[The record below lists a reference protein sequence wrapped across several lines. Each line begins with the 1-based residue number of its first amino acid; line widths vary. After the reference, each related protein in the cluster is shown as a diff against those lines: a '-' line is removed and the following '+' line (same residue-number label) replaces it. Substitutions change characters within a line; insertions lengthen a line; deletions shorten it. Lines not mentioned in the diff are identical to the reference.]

1 MTGLNVLKKIWVKI
15 WGEDIP
21 PQQEIFENKNAN
33 LFKSFYTKIRNKLVF
48 RRLAIVLF
56 LLIATCL
63 TFNYLKYTKFFACLG
78 KDVCIYRGPKLASP
92 KNPIS
97 LITDTTGYIKLK
109 DGNIICLVIRPTDPY
124 NYNYHKFISL
134 FSILIPSKPM
144 YYSSSIAEKKHFILN
159 LLFENFLTFSDKN
172 LYKFFGDNH
181 KAESEYFDTKTNRFY
196 KITNPVLPERT
207 INLEYTTNSNSEII
221 LYNIDLLVKNKETKL
236 NEKIIYNYKTQ
247 TQRTEP
253 ETIFNKINGEIIASK
268 RINHNTNLY
277 TIKGKDSSIKLYRHD
292 TDKWTLTEVPNNLDL
307 ELDFLHY
314 YKLYDGN
321 IIIPAKHRNKTC
333 INTKICE
340 PAVLYDVNSNRFI
353 ITDVEF
359 KDFEDYS
366 LHLKT
371 KDFEHFILP
380 GFEKDNI
387 VYDSKNLK
395 LMYEENIMKDR
406 NYNHYK
412 SLSDD
417 FTEIDKLLRKYTNVG
432 INDYPNAF
440 EISENKFLIWSTN
453 QGFPNSKELIQG
465 IKYPKE
471 QKRTVFYD
479 SEKHIVKRGPDF
491 INSPLDSKKFKLN
504 ENKSIFIGGN
514 EDLFG
519 SPASKYMRA
528 VPPLYTQIIEVK
540 E

>member
-144 YYSSSIAEKKHFILN
+144 YYSSSIAEKKHYILN

-181 KAESEYFDTKTNRFY
+181 KAESEYFDTKTNSFY

-221 LYNIDLLVKNKETKL
+221 LYNIDLLVKNKEIKL

-307 ELDFLHY
+307 VLDLQKSIMLFN
-314 YKLYDGN
+314 GN
-321 IIIPAKHRNKTC
+321 VAIASKHNSKPC
-333 INTKICE
+333 SKTKICE
-340 PAVLYDVNSNRFI
+340 PVVLYDVKSNKLI
-353 ITDVEF
+353 ANNVEY
-359 KDFEDYS
+359 KDFEDNL
-366 LHLKT
+366 LHLAKPDGT
-371 KDFEHFILP
+371 EQFFVRHMHWGMIYN
-380 GFEKDNI
+380 DNI
-387 VYDSKNLK
+387 GYAHVD
-395 LMYEENIMKDR
+395 M
-406 NYNHYK
+406 
-412 SLSDD
+412 SD
-417 FTEIDKLLRKYTNVG
+417 IDALLRKYTNSSIHDKPFVYA
-432 INDYPNAF
+432 ITPTKY
-440 EISENKFLIWSTN
+440 LIWPSIIDIHSTLHF
-453 QGFPNSKELIQG
+453 GEVKH
-465 IKYPKE
+465 PKE
-471 QKRTVFYD
+471 YKRTIFYD
-479 SEKHIVKRGPDF
+479 AENGIAKRGPDF
-491 INSPLDSKKFKLN
+491 IYLPKLGYDFEKLSSQISLD
-504 ENKSIFIGGN
+504 ENKAISIGEVNYLYHENHESIYAYSIPH
-514 EDLFG
+514 E
-519 SPASKYMRA
+519 
-528 VPPLYTQIIEVK
+528 YTQIIEVK
-540 E
+540 K